1 MKQACLSCILY
12 FVQEVAKVP
21 FKPFDKNQ
29 LHCEFLEETQSIGP
43 QASNFIHVAQSDA
56 SSTYLSSLDLS
67 SPASGYCRDPTTM
80 SAEEFEQSVEKIIL
94 FPIIIQSPS
103 PIQDSIAL
111 SSIGSSSREAFTS
124 LSASTISED
133 TDYQLSPSSASI
145 EFPSSEENKR
155 PGSFPFTAQRPPV
168 RQQSLPNSF
177 RLSEHSVYEQLSLK
191 RPGKLI
197 QLLGSIAFMY

>member
-111 SSIGSSSREAFTS
+111 SSIGSSSRDTFTS
-124 LSASTISED
+124 STISED
-133 TDYQLSPSSASI
+133 TDYQLCPPSSASI

-155 PGSFPFTAQRPPV
+155 PGASFPFTAQRPPV

>member
-1 MKQACLSCILY
+1 M
-12 FVQEVAKVP
+12 AKVP
-21 FKPFDKNQ
+21 FKPFDKSQ

-43 QASNFIHVAQSDA
+43 QASNFIHIAQFNA
-56 SSTYLSSLDLS
+56 SSTHLSSLYLS
-67 SPASGYCRDPTTM
+67 SPASGYCRDPTTL
-80 SAEEFEQSVEKIIL
+80 SAEEFEQWVEKRIL
-94 FPIIIQSPS
+94 FPIITQSLIPPS